1 MIRSILAAAAAAT
14 VSLAALEAHA
24 ATYRD
29 QDVEM
34 STVQD
39 LDIAKYM
46 GLWYEIARYPNRF
59 EENCVGVTAEYAQR
73 EDGKI
78 DVVNTCRKGALDGP
92 VEAAEG
98 VAKRVGPGK
107 LAVSFVPA
115 LSWLP
120 FTNGDYWVL
129 EVTDGYEVAVVGNPD
144 GSSGWILAREP
155 EIDAAQF
162 EAATAVLEDNGYDL
176 AALKKVPQP
185 PK

>member
-1 MIRSILAAAAAAT
+1 MFRSILAAT
-14 VSLAALEAHA
+14 MVAALSLGALDAAA

-29 QDVEM
+29 QDVAIT
-34 STVQD
+34 TVPE
-39 LDIAKYM
+39 LDVPRYM
-46 GLWYEIARYPNRF
+46 GLWYEIARYPNNF

-78 DVVNTCRKGALDGP
+78 KVVNTCRKGSLDGP
-92 VEAAEG
+92 VEKAEG
-98 VAKRVGPGK
+98 VAKLVGPGK
-107 LAVSFVPA
+107 LSVSFVPW

-129 EVTDGYEVAVVGNPD
+129 DVTDGYEVAVVGNPD

-155 EIDAAQF
+155 EISDAQF
-162 EAATAVLEDNGYDL
+162 EAATAVLQQNGYDL
-176 AALKKVPQP
+176 AALTRVPQP